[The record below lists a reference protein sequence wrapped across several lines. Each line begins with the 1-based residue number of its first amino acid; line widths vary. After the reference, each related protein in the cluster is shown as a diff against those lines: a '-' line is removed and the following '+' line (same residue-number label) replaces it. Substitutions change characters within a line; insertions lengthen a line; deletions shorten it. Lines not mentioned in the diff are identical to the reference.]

1 MIQQEGPGWRLA
13 WDPTRTDF
21 CVLIG
26 GDGWAV
32 ELTQPEWSEL
42 VALAV
47 ELDHQH
53 RLLVD
58 QLMDEEAIELELD
71 RGVWWGCLAGDRSS
85 WSLSVVLSPQAGR
98 GLEGHWSAPA
108 AAAMVAAMRTL
119 WDRSIDQC
127 S

>member
-13 WDPTRTDF
+13 WDSTRSDF

-26 GDGWAV
+26 GDGWAA
-32 ELTQPEWSEL
+32 ELTEPEWREL
-42 VALAV
+42 VALTV

-53 RLLVD
+53 RVLVD
-58 QLMDEEAIELELD
+58 RLMEEEAIELELD
-71 RGVWWGCLAGDRSS
+71 RGVWWGCLAGDRRS
-85 WSLSVVLSPQAGR
+85 WSLSVVLSPLAGR

-119 WDRSIDQC
+119 WDRSIDQG